1 MSRAEQRAGLH
12 GHLVCLPCPTAPE
25 GSKRFIST
33 DPHEMGD
40 ESDSWTITL
49 HHFHKKLK
57 HLHENHPRSVKGPQ
71 RRRLIKYHLTE
82 RGSAVPVS
90 ELRSRPPW
98 VPAWAPGHPHH
109 RGAPCGR
116 LTASRVTVSSCFFRT
131 PTRAYRVLSIWGGR
145 RVSS

>member
-98 VPAWAPGHPHH
+98 VPAWAPGHLQEIREDPWRTAWQSTPVFLPRESHGQRSH
-109 RGAPCGR
+109 T
-116 LTASRVTVSSCFFRT
+116 LTT
-131 PTRAYRVLSIWGGR
+131 
-145 RVSS
+145 